1 MKICLLASSLALV
14 MSCSAFAVEPIEW
27 RSKPIKIPLQVG
39 EQRLIHFPDHVV
51 FGRPRSLADKLDA
64 DSMQGTLYLT
74 AQEEFAPTQV
84 KVKLNDSGDIVLL
97 ELVAVPRAG
106 APLDEVLISVPGSEA
121 GTGVVA
127 EAGSGTGADSQKSA
141 PVVENPLA
149 GTPFDTSGD
158 AAISPE
164 EMIQFAAREFY
175 APPRLRTN
183 EPRLNRTALNSAE
196 DMRDLFIDT
205 SYGIFDVT
213 PIAAWQSTSGQ
224 YLTAIKL
231 VNRKSAPVKVN
242 PFHLNMQ
249 YAYAAAQHIQLNQNN
264 VPGDT
269 TMLYVISD
277 RPFSDS
283 RYESPAPWAPV
294 ASSQPA
300 VNQYHR
306 QGSNK

>member
-1 MKICLLASSLALV
+1 
-14 MSCSAFAVEPIEW
+14 
-27 RSKPIKIPLQVG
+27 
-39 EQRLIHFPDHVV
+39 
-51 FGRPRSLADKLDA
+51 
-64 DSMQGTLYLT
+64 
-74 AQEEFAPTQV
+74 
-84 KVKLNDSGDIVLL
+84 
-97 ELVAVPRAG
+97 
-106 APLDEVLISVPGSEA
+106 
-121 GTGVVA
+121 
-127 EAGSGTGADSQKSA
+127 
-141 PVVENPLA
+141 
-149 GTPFDTSGD
+149 
-158 AAISPE
+158 
-164 EMIQFAAREFY
+164 MIQFAAREFY

-183 EPRLNRTALNSAE
+183 DQRLNRTALNSAE
-196 DMRDLFIDT
+196 DMRDSFIDT
-205 SYGIFDVT
+205 SYGIFDAT

-231 VNRKSAPVKVN
+231 VNRKSSPVKVN

-249 YAYAAAQHIQLNQNN
+249 YSYAAAQHIQLNQNN

-306 QGSNK
+306 QGAINEWCNGRGKPNAQDWRWSGVSGRHRSWIRGLHRSRE